1 VLTLAMSS
9 LIMLVLIHLSVFAVV
24 RWMYPASPPQPQV
37 RFAEPMVSAP
47 PPPPFTEPQYLK
59 QEVNVP
65 TYASPVSVE
74 APREDGR
81 ADGGKAPSTA
91 AERPAWLVAVDPKTL
106 EYRRQGWTPGGA
118 DHRHG

>member
-1 VLTLAMSS
+1 MLTLAMSS

-24 RWMYPASPPQPQV
+24 RWMYPAQPPPPQV
-37 RFAEPMVSAP
+37 RFAEPMVAP
-47 PPPPFTEPQYLK
+47 PPPPPPSFTQSSALPFTEPPHLK

-106 EYRRQGWTPGGA
+106 E
-118 DHRHG
+118 